1 MSIPFCNTSINRH
14 RGVGMVEV
22 LITIVIMTIGL
33 LGMAAL
39 QITAVRGNQDG
50 VQRSHATWLV
60 QDLAERIRG
69 NTTAYQ
75 DDMAGTA
82 RYVTSANAPDCTN
95 RPATVCADYYNPL
108 PSPGVKVNAVA
119 CTPAQMAAWDL
130 WETSCPRP
138 FNGFASGSPDYLNSG
153 RVTSALVNG
162 NYTLTVDWLCRNC
175 ENNGQRLSTS
185 LLIRP

>member
-1 MSIPFCNTSINRH
+1 MSTPLRKTSIKKL

-69 NTTAYQ
+69 NITAYQ
-75 DDMAGTA
+75 DDMAGNA
-82 RYVTSANAPDCTN
+82 RYVTAGNAPDCNN
-95 RPATVCADYYNPL
+95 RPATVCSDYFSPL
-108 PSPGVKVNAVA
+108 PAPGVKINAVA
-119 CTPAQMAAWDL
+119 CTPTQMAAWDL

-138 FNGFASGSPDYLNSG
+138 FNGFSSGSPDYLNSG
-153 RVTSALVNG
+153 QVTSALANG
-162 NYTLTVDWLCRNC
+162 SYTLTVDWLCRNC